1 MVGGTKAQ
9 VGSLVPAGM
18 MLPHDSVTVP
28 VKPAVGVMVT
38 VDVAEVPASTEAG
51 ERAVAAIAKSAVTV
65 RLTVVWWLKDPKV
78 PVAVT
83 VEVAGGVAAVVVIV
97 STEVTGVPPG
107 VTVGGLKAQLEP
119 SGRPEQVRFTGVLK
133 PLTAATEM
141 V

>member
-1 MVGGTKAQ
+1 
-9 VGSLVPAGM
+9 VGSLAPAGR
-18 MLPHDSVTVP
+18 MLPHDRVTVP
-28 VKPAVGVMVT
+28 VKPLVGVIVT
-38 VDVAEVPASTEAG
+38 VDVAEVPATTEAG

-65 RLTVVWWLKDPKV
+65 RLTVVSWLKDPKV

-97 STEVTGVPPG
+97 STEVTAVTPG
-107 VTVGGLKAQLEP
+107 VTVGGLKAQLAP
-119 SGRPEQVRFTGVLK
+119 SGRPEQVSVTALLK